1 MLEVKVSIIRVHN
14 NCSIKEIYQDI
25 SLLEYTTVVS
35 NRYIRISV
43 YQSTQLQYQTDIL
56 GYQFTRVHNY
66 SIKQIYQDISLL
78 DYTTVVSNR

>member
-1 MLEVKVSIIRVHN
+1 MTTMPFDLYFAWYFFIRTFKKLKKYTFLKIKEMLEVKVSIIRVHN

-43 YQSTQLQYQTDIL
+43 Y
-56 GYQFTRVHNY
+56 
-66 SIKQIYQDISLL
+66 
-78 DYTTVVSNR
+78 